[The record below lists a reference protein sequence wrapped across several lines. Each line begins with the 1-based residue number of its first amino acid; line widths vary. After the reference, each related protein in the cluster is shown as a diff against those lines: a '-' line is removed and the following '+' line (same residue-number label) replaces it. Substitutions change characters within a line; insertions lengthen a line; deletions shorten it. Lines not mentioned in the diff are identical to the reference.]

1 MLSLVQH
8 TGALHETFSRLLQ
21 ESRWRALLLFILAVP
36 AQPMSEGA
44 LLPATEST
52 NELQAPSNPGRSREA
67 AVSALQSRS
76 VFLPER
82 IDARRKGS
90 PGKIGSQ
97 KATRHKFNTAVCRAA
112 SIAVEDQYPI
122 SISKSR
128 QICSR
133 VRGILYNTFKVER
146 GAHTYTELLDLC
158 DMQYARRILE
168 KYFPILIIAEN
179 QWAANSYI
187 QETVRNDRPRNS
199 GQNDSRPS
207 TENGASHQSASLP
220 QGSDVA
226 DNCSAEPEPALARS
240 TPSRRRPPMAAAP
253 PKRKRIR
260 SRKQENRIA
269 GSEN

>member
-1 MLSLVQH
+1 MSDE
-8 TGALHETFSRLLQ
+8 ALQ
-21 ESRWRALLLFILAVP
+21 
-36 AQPMSEGA
+36 
-44 LLPATEST
+44 PATELTDESR
-52 NELQAPSNPGRSREA
+52 ASPDPARSREA

-90 PGKIGSQ
+90 AGKIGSQ
-97 KATRHKFNTAVCRAA
+97 KATRHKFNTAVCKAA
-112 SIAVEDQYPI
+112 RIAVEDQYPI

-133 VRGILYNTFKVER
+133 VRGILCNTFKVER
-146 GAHTYTELLDLC
+146 GVHTRTELLDLC
-158 DMQYARRILE
+158 DMQHARRMLE
-168 KYFPILIIAEN
+168 KHFPILVIAEN
-179 QWAANSYI
+179 QWAEDSHM
-187 QETVRNDRPRNS
+187 QETVRNDRPRNT
-199 GQNDSRPS
+199 GQGDSPPS
-207 TENGASHQSASLP
+207 AEHGASHQSATVP
-220 QGSDVA
+220 QGSDVV
-226 DNCSAEPEPALARS
+226 DNCSAESEPALARS

>member
-1 MLSLVQH
+1 MSDE
-8 TGALHETFSRLLQ
+8 ALQ
-21 ESRWRALLLFILAVP
+21 
-36 AQPMSEGA
+36 
-44 LLPATEST
+44 PATELTDESR
-52 NELQAPSNPGRSREA
+52 ASPDPARSREA

-90 PGKIGSQ
+90 AGKIGSQ
-97 KATRHKFNTAVCRAA
+97 KATRHKFNTAVCKAA
-112 SIAVEDQYPI
+112 RIAVEDQYPI

-133 VRGILYNTFKVER
+133 VRGILHNTFKVER
-146 GAHTYTELLDLC
+146 GAHTHTELLDLC
-158 DMQYARRILE
+158 DMQHARRILE
-168 KYFPILIIAEN
+168 KHFPILIIAEN
-179 QWAANSYI
+179 QWAANSCM
-187 QETVRNDRPRNS
+187 QETVRNDRPRSS
-199 GQNDSRPS
+199 GQSDSPPS
-207 TENGASHQSASLP
+207 TKIGASHQSATLP
-220 QGSDVA
+220 QGSDVV
-226 DNCSAEPEPALARS
+226 DNCSAEPEPVLARS